1 MASDN
6 LCILSANVRGLRQVL
21 KRTDLFDYFKS
32 KKADILCL
40 QETHLVTEDINTLI
54 KDWNI
59 TYYLS
64 GNSTNSRGVAILINN
79 TFEHSIKNVIKDQE
93 GRYLLIDIDIVNL
106 FTITLVN
113 IYAPNHDDSVWYN
126 DLLALITKKRE
137 NSFIICGDWNTPLA
151 DIDAYNYTTLRH
163 PINRKIINEFIM
175 KENMVDVWRLS
186 NKILRG
192 FTWKSQN
199 PCRRSRLD
207 YFLIS
212 EDILSLDP
220 KVEIIPAYKSDHT
233 PILLSFIKSRQS
245 RGRGLWKFN
254 NQLLQNQ
261 DYIDMVK
268 EEIFL
273 AKCTYALP
281 VYAPEHIKNNNGDN
295 LELNISD
302 TLFLDTLLCQLRG
315 STIDFSRKL

>member
-1 MASDN
+1 M
-6 LCILSANVRGLRQVL
+6 
-21 KRTDLFDYFKS
+21 
-32 KKADILCL
+32 
-40 QETHLVTEDINTLI
+40 
-54 KDWNI
+54 
-59 TYYLS
+59 
-64 GNSTNSRGVAILINN
+64 
-79 TFEHSIKNVIKDQE
+79 
-93 GRYLLIDIDIVNL
+93 
-106 FTITLVN
+106 
-113 IYAPNHDDSVWYN
+113 WYN
-126 DLLALITKKRE
+126 DLLTLITKKRE
-137 NSFIICGDWNTPLA
+137 NSLIICGDWNTPLA

-163 PINRKIINEFIM
+163 PINRKITNEFIM

-233 PILLSFIKSRQS
+233 PIILSFIKSRQS

-315 STIDFSRKL
+315 STIDFSRKLKKNERLEECKLLKSISEIELLDTTTIEQEKTLSSNKLKLEDIRENRIKGSMIRSRAQLNKDWEKPSSIS